1 MPPRPTR
8 CQDEEPFWLLLKT
21 NFLPEAFCKNCLLG
35 TLWWARDVRVSSEIS
50 AEKRFDAARKGYLV
64 VTGF

>member
-35 TLWWARDVRVSSEIS
+35 TCVHYGGLVMSVSRRRSRQRRDLMLR
-50 AEKRFDAARKGYLV
+50 EKG
-64 VTGF
+64 TSW